1 MATRQINSSFHQQR
15 NTIMFFLP
23 VYSKDEHLENGEVFK
38 REVKVMYLN
47 PQSFAINEQK
57 LIKPTMTKGGYAVQY
72 WGEELTKITAN
83 GTTGSAGIEGIN
95 ILRDIYRHE
104 QIKFRDMLDRR
115 RADEELRNK
124 VKAAGGGTLSDS
136 VTGLGIID
144 AALGGL
150 GSRVVSGASS
160 IMDAFREPFEEE
172 SFETFSL
179 PPSLATFATS
189 IDMYYQ
195 GEIFRGFFTSFSY
208 NETATEPGIFTYQFA
223 FTVTRRSG
231 ERLNFM
237 PWHKNP
243 LNADGTTKKA
253 SEPNSGFLG
262 ADGIVDGLISNANLE
277 RTELSFK
284 GMGVQN
290 LSSAEDSSAK
300 GIAVGEDKKEERK
313 KGQQPLK
320 RR

>member
-1 MATRQINSSFHQQR
+1 MTSRQINSSFHQQR

-23 VYSKDEHLENGEVFK
+23 VYSKDEHLEGGEVFK
-38 REVKVMYLN
+38 KEVKVMYLN
-47 PQSFAINEQK
+47 PQSLAINEQK
-57 LIKPTMTKGGYAVQY
+57 LIKPTMTKGGYTVQY

-124 VKAAGGGTLSDS
+124 VKVAGSENISNS

-150 GSRVVSGASS
+150 GARVASGVSS
-160 IMDAFREPFEEE
+160 IMDSFREPFEEE

-195 GEIFRGFFTSFSY
+195 GEIFRGFFTTFSY
-208 NETATEPGIFTYQFA
+208 NETATEPGLFTYQFA

-253 SEPNSGFLG
+253 SEPNSGFSG
-262 ADGIVDGLISNANLE
+262 QDGIVEGLLNNANLE

-300 GIAVGEDKKEERK
+300 GIAVDSKSETEEK
-313 KGQQPLK
+313 KGQQPL
-320 RR
+320 RRR

>member
-23 VYSKDEHLENGEVFK
+23 VYSKEDHLENGEVFK
-38 REVKVMYLN
+38 KEVKVMYLN

-57 LIKPTMTKGGYAVQY
+57 LIKPTMTKGGYTVQY

-95 ILRDIYRHE
+95 VLRDIYRHE
-104 QIKFRDMLDRR
+104 QIRFRDMLDKR

-124 VKAAGGGTLSDS
+124 VKVAGGGNLSDS

-150 GSRVVSGASS
+150 GGRVVSGASS
-160 IMDAFREPFEEE
+160 IMDSFREPYEEE
-172 SFETFSL
+172 SFDTFSL

-195 GEIFRGFFTSFSY
+195 GEIFRGFFTTFSY
-208 NETATEPGIFTYQFA
+208 NETASEPGHFTYQFA

-243 LNADGTTKKA
+243 LNADGTTRKA
-253 SEPNSGFLG
+253 SEPNTGFSGQ
-262 ADGIVDGLISNANLE
+262 DGLVDGLINSSSLE

-290 LSSAEDSSAK
+290 LSTAEDSSAK
-300 GIAVGEDKKEERK
+300 GVAVNGKSERDSK
-313 KGQQPLK
+313 AGQQPLK

>member
-1 MATRQINSSFHQQR
+1 MATRKINSSFHQQR

-23 VYSKDEHLENGEVFK
+23 VYSKDEHLEDGDVFK
-38 REVKVMYLN
+38 KEVKIMYLN

-57 LIKPTMTKGGYAVQY
+57 LIKPTMTKGGYTVQY

-83 GTTGSAGIEGIN
+83 GTTGSSGIEGIN
-95 ILRDIYRHE
+95 VLRDIYRHE
-104 QIKFRDMLDRR
+104 QIRFRDMLDRR
-115 RADEELRNK
+115 RAEEELRNK
-124 VKAAGGGTLSDS
+124 VKAIGGGSLSDV
-136 VTGLGIID
+136 VTGLGVID
-144 AALGGL
+144 AAFGGL
-150 GSRVVSGASS
+150 GSRVVSGTKS
-160 IMDAFREPFEEE
+160 IMDGFREPFEEE

-179 PPSLATFATS
+179 PPSLASFATS

-195 GEIFRGFFTSFSY
+195 GEVFRGFFTNFSY
-208 NETATEPGIFTYQFA
+208 NETASEPGLFTYQFS

-243 LNADGTTKKA
+243 LNGDGTTKKA
-253 SEPNSGFLG
+253 SEPNAGF
-262 ADGIVDGLISNANLE
+262 ADQSSIEDGLINNLNLE

-284 GMGVQN
+284 VSGVQN
-290 LSSAEDSSAK
+290 LSRAEDSSAK
-300 GIAVGEDKKEERK
+300 GVAVDSTKDTDLK

-320 RR
+320 RG